1 VTVKDMRA
9 RFAWGIDRLWIALR
23 RAGHR
28 ISMASVGRVEK
39 ELPAS
44 GEIVPIR
51 FRKDPEARKGTRK
64 RNRKLRYGKR
74 GIPAKGSRMGQPVK
88 MDTMHVGLPCGEKI
102 YYISA
107 VDVYFGASGLASTRP
122 PARPTRPTCSTRSA
136 TMSTS
141 SRYRSTAAPSSAE
154 PSRPPASRSACPEL
168 AQAQRTHRVRQ
179 RYWR

>member
-1 VTVKDMRA
+1 
-9 RFAWGIDRLWIALR
+9 
-23 RAGHR
+23 
-28 ISMASVGRVEK
+28 MASVGRVEK
-39 ELPAS
+39 EPPAS

-107 VDVYFGASGLASTRP
+107 VDVYLRRVWSRIYTSPSAANAADLLHQISNDVDIEQIQVDGGSEFCGTFETACKQIGLPRARSSSTD
-122 PARPTRPTCSTRSA
+122 
-136 TMSTS
+136 TS
-141 SRYRSTAAPSSAE
+141 SPSTL
-154 PSRPPASRSACPEL
+154 L
-168 AQAQRTHRVRQ
+168 AMIR
-179 RYWR
+179 